1 MLNIIYQHQIKD
13 YNLKI
18 AFCDFFFENK
28 VFLVT
33 YFFIYY
39 MGYVGIEVG
48 LDLSEKYNLKDI
60 EILKVEYH
68 VSKKGSMGFINK
80 VNLKY
85 LIIMWWFV

>member
-1 MLNIIYQHQIKD
+1 
-13 YNLKI
+13 
-18 AFCDFFFENK
+18 
-28 VFLVT
+28 
-33 YFFIYY
+33 